1 MVGRGSPRG
10 ALGYIEPMTDRP
22 VSEPDVSAEHP
33 LSASW
38 VWAGAHRPPVPRA
51 LVEAMRE
58 GWSPEGPTAGVHP
71 AAGACARRRQ
81 RLGELLAGTTLVVP
95 TGPLKVRAND
105 TDYRF
110 RPGTDFSYLTGC
122 DEPDAV
128 LVLAP
133 GAGRAHATLFVPERR
148 DQRSHEF
155 FTDSRYGELWVGP
168 RRGTREAAAHYA
180 IATAPLEELA
190 KHLAGLEGTAIALV
204 RGLDPSV
211 DALVAPSKVD
221 ARLVATLSEMRL
233 VKDAFEREQL
243 EAAIAATVS
252 GFADVVRALP
262 EALRHGERVVEGVFN
277 LRARVAGHDVG
288 YDTIAAAGAHAS
300 ILHWTRNDGAVR
312 PGDLLLLDAGVEG
325 DHLYTAD
332 VTRTLP
338 VSGTFSPAQRRIYE
352 IVLAAQEAG
361 IAAIRPGVPFA
372 AAHDAAT
379 AVLVDGLVDLGLLS
393 NADEALRR
401 DAQLYR
407 RYTLH
412 GTSHMLG
419 LDVHDCANAR
429 QDLYRGDLAE
439 GYVLT
444 VEPGL
449 YFQANDLTVP
459 EEYRGIG
466 VRIEDDIWV
475 GPDGAVNLSAALPRA
490 ANDVEAWM
498 RAQWDQGPTP
508 LRLGE

>member
-1 MVGRGSPRG
+1 
-10 ALGYIEPMTDRP
+10 MTDLP
-22 VSEPDVSAEHP
+22 VTEPDVSAEHP
-33 LSASW
+33 LSATW
-38 VWAGAHRPPVPRA
+38 VWAGPHRPPVPRA
-51 LVEAMRE
+51 LVAQMTS
-58 GWSPEGPTAGVHP
+58 GWGVAAPTSTTYP
-71 AAGACARRRQ
+71 AAAACAERRR
-81 RLGELLAGTTLVVP
+81 RLGERLSGATLVVP

-110 RPGTDFSYLTGC
+110 RPGTDFFYLTGC

-128 LVLAP
+128 VVLAP
-133 GAGRAHATLFVPERR
+133 GAGDVHATLFLPERR

-168 RRGTREAAAHYA
+168 RRGVREAAAYYD
-180 IATAPLEELA
+180 IDTAPLEELP
-190 KHLAGLEGTAIALV
+190 KHLSGLQGTRLAVV
-204 RGLDPSV
+204 RGLDPAV
-211 DALVAPSKVD
+211 DALVAPSDTD
-221 ARLVATLSEMRL
+221 AVLTAALSELRL
-233 VKDAFEREQL
+233 VKDAFERAQL
-243 EAAIAATVS
+243 AASIAATVA

-262 EALRHGERVVEGVFN
+262 TAQGHGERVVEGVFN
-277 LRARVAGHDVG
+277 LRARVAGRDVG

-300 ILHWTRNDGAVR
+300 ILHWTRNDGPVR
-312 PGDLLLLDAGVEG
+312 AGDLLLLDAGVEG

-361 IAAIRPGVPFA
+361 IAAVRPGVPFA

-379 AVLVDGLVDLGLLS
+379 AVLVEGLVDLGLVPD
-393 NADEALRR
+393 AATALRR
-401 DAQLYR
+401 DVQSYR

-429 QDLYRGDLAE
+429 QELYRGDLAE

-449 YFQANDLTVP
+449 YFQAHDLTVP

-475 GPDGAVNLSAALPRA
+475 GADGPVNLSAALPRTVE
-490 ANDVEAWM
+490 DVEAWM
-498 RAQWDQGPTP
+498 HELWRGGTTN
-508 LRLGE
+508 LLLSH